1 MNIIY
6 ENQKHYNVVKYALPK
21 DNETILASQ
30 YQLYL
35 PSEKELLDKLGFIMI
50 KISKSERR

>member
-35 PSEKELLDKLGFIMI
+35 LSEKELLDKLGFIMI